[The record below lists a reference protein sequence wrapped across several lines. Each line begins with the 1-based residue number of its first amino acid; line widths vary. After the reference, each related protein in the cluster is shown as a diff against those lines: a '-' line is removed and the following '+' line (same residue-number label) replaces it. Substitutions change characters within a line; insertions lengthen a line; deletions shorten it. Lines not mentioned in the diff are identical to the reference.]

1 MKRNLLKCS
10 LLFLLLIVFTLP
22 ISAQSEFDW
31 YDLYFPSMETVVTID
46 EEGLYTVD
54 TYVEAQF
61 NSPGRGIEVWIAQ
74 DVEMD
79 FEVDGKDITRRY
91 FWPVTNV
98 QVENEQSRVY
108 EQDGYK
114 VIRIGNP
121 NVYVEGQRFYHYSY
135 QFQSTSLNIDSYER
149 IMYDV
154 LGTDWRVPIENFS
167 FTINLPKAVESQP
180 YVYSGFY
187 GQVTNDKIEFDF
199 DNMTISGQSI
209 QPLQPGEGVS
219 VYLDV
224 PTDYFNF
231 KESPNFVP
239 IITSTS
245 LVMVIVSIFL
255 FFKYGKDYPVV
266 QTIEIDA
273 PEGYSSAMVGYAFD
287 GEANNKDIL
296 SLIVQ
301 WAAQG
306 LIAIKELEKND
317 MELTKLKE
325 IPLDVPSFEAQ
336 LFNGLFETGDVVRT
350 DDLKESFYVKINSAK
365 YGLTHLFKKKNYRL
379 FYSHSTTIKVLLTLL
394 APLLLAAFVAATLY
408 TNSNYSPIIVPAFLI
423 TFGVSLVYSIFV
435 VIGFSNFSIR
445 SMGIKALLVIIGI
458 IVSMILIAVLGGVL
472 VMFGSFDIWL
482 LVALVSFI
490 IILILAINMTKRTRY
505 GTDIY
510 GKILGLRTFI
520 KEAELDELEMLV
532 HDDPQ
537 FFYRILPFAYV
548 LDLSDTWSKKFESLA
563 VPAPEW
569 YSGSTDFSTVIFMN
583 QMNRMMYVTSSAMT
597 SVPAPKGGS
606 GGGSFGGGGGG
617 GFSGGGFGGGGG
629 GGW

>member
-1 MKRNLLKCS
+1 
-10 LLFLLLIVFTLP
+10 
-22 ISAQSEFDW
+22 
-31 YDLYFPSMETVVTID
+31 
-46 EEGLYTVD
+46 
-54 TYVEAQF
+54 
-61 NSPGRGIEVWIAQ
+61 
-74 DVEMD
+74 
-79 FEVDGKDITRRY
+79 
-91 FWPVTNV
+91 
-98 QVENEQSRVY
+98 
-108 EQDGYK
+108 
-114 VIRIGNP
+114 
-121 NVYVEGQRFYHYSY
+121 
-135 QFQSTSLNIDSYER
+135 
-149 IMYDV
+149 
-154 LGTDWRVPIENFS
+154 
-167 FTINLPKAVESQP
+167 
-180 YVYSGFY
+180 
-187 GQVTNDKIEFDF
+187 
-199 DNMTISGQSI
+199 
-209 QPLQPGEGVS
+209 
-219 VYLDV
+219 
-224 PTDYFNF
+224 
-231 KESPNFVP
+231 
-239 IITSTS
+239 
-245 LVMVIVSIFL
+245 
-255 FFKYGKDYPVV
+255 
-266 QTIEIDA
+266 
-273 PEGYSSAMVGYAFD
+273 MVGYAFD

>member
-1 MKRNLLKCS
+1 
-10 LLFLLLIVFTLP
+10 
-22 ISAQSEFDW
+22 
-31 YDLYFPSMETVVTID
+31 
-46 EEGLYTVD
+46 
-54 TYVEAQF
+54 
-61 NSPGRGIEVWIAQ
+61 
-74 DVEMD
+74 
-79 FEVDGKDITRRY
+79 
-91 FWPVTNV
+91 
-98 QVENEQSRVY
+98 
-108 EQDGYK
+108 
-114 VIRIGNP
+114 
-121 NVYVEGQRFYHYSY
+121 
-135 QFQSTSLNIDSYER
+135 
-149 IMYDV
+149 
-154 LGTDWRVPIENFS
+154 
-167 FTINLPKAVESQP
+167 
-180 YVYSGFY
+180 
-187 GQVTNDKIEFDF
+187 
-199 DNMTISGQSI
+199 
-209 QPLQPGEGVS
+209 
-219 VYLDV
+219 
-224 PTDYFNF
+224 
-231 KESPNFVP
+231 
-239 IITSTS
+239 
-245 LVMVIVSIFL
+245 MVIVSIFL